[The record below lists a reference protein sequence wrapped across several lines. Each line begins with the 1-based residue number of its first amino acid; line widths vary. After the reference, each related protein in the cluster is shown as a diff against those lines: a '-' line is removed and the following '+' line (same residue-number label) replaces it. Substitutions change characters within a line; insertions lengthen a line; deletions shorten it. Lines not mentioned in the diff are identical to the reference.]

1 MTADIRHTFHNLQFA
16 IVFLALAFDSHAT
29 DAITTIVGEAGGEG
43 VRGMQAVANV
53 IYNRQQAHLPFTFY
67 GERNPMV
74 QRQPASV
81 FVQAREAWAM
91 RTQDITDGAT
101 HFENVEAFGTP
112 AWARHMT
119 VTAKIG
125 RHTFY
130 K

>member
-1 MTADIRHTFHNLQFA
+1 MKPAFRNWRFA
-16 IVFLALAFDSHAT
+16 AVFLALAFQARADDVIA
-29 DAITTIVGEAGGEG
+29 AIVGEAGGEG
-43 VRGMQAVANV
+43 LRGMQAVANV

-67 GERNPMV
+67 GEWNPVV

-81 FVQAREAWAM
+81 FTEAREAWAL
-91 RTQDITDGAT
+91 RAQDITDGAT
-101 HFENVEAFGTP
+101 YFENVEAFGTP
-112 AWARHMT
+112 AWARDMT